1 MGGSLAPGTS
11 VHVRVPASS
20 ANLGPG
26 FDSIGLALGIWD
38 ECTATVTD
46 EPGLVIEV
54 DGQGAGEVPLDE
66 RHLVYRS
73 MLTAWDHLDPA
84 DAVEVPPGLHLRC
97 RNAVPH
103 GRGLGS
109 SATAIVTGIAAAQGL
124 CHASRADDRP
134 FDLAFTNDIASMV
147 EGHPDN
153 ASASVYGGMTLSW
166 SDDPGETAKAATT
179 TVRVPLHPDVVPVV
193 FIPSETLSTA
203 KARSVLPSHVRL
215 ADAAYNSA
223 RAALLVHAMRHAPR
237 APALGDAGAAP
248 PGGAPAVVPALHGA
262 RRPAA
267 PRGARGRDLRRRSLG
282 AGARDDVDGR
292 GGAGPRRG
300 RVGGARAGGARRG
313 RHRPRGH
320 NLSTVRGSLV
330 TIRPDWVLH

>member
-1 MGGSLAPGTS
+1 MAERAAHRLAAGTS
-11 VHVRVPASS
+11 VHVCVPASS

-124 CHASRADDRP
+124 CRASRADDRP

-223 RAALLVHAMRHAPR
+223 RAALLVHSMRHAPEHLLSATQER
-237 APALGDAGAAP
+237 
-248 PGGAPAVVPALHGA
+248 LHQEA
-262 RRPAA
+262 RRPSY
-267 PRGARGRDLRRRSLG
+267 PHSMELVDRLRREGHAAVVS
-282 AGARDDVDGR
+282 
-292 GGAGPRRG
+292 GAGPS
-300 RVGGARAGGARRG
+300 VLVLATT
-313 RHRPRGH
+313 
-320 NLSTVRGSLV
+320 STSDAVLAHAADAWAALAPGVPHEGVIVREV
-330 TIRPDWVLH
+330 TT

>member
-1 MGGSLAPGTS
+1 MAERAAHRLAPGTS

-26 FDSIGLALGIWD
+26 FDSIGLALGLWD

-54 DGQGAGEVPLDE
+54 EGQGAGEVPLDE

-124 CHASRADDRP
+124 CHFSRGDERP
-134 FDLAFTNDIASMV
+134 FDLAFTNDVASMV

-153 ASASVYGGMTLSW
+153 ASASGYGGMTLSW
-166 SDDPGETAKAATT
+166 SDDPGESSKAATT

-193 FIPSETLSTA
+193 FVPSETLSTA
-203 KARSVLPSHVRL
+203 RARSVLPSHVRL

-223 RAALLVHAMRHAPR
+223 RAALLVHAMRHE
-237 APALGDAGAAP
+237 
-248 PGGAPAVVPALHGA
+248 PGHLLSATQERLHQEA
-262 RRPAA
+262 RRPSY
-267 PRGARGRDLRRRSLG
+267 PHSMELVDRLRREGHAAVIS
-282 AGARDDVDGR
+282 
-292 GGAGPRRG
+292 GAGPS
-300 RVGGARAGGARRG
+300 VLVLATTATADAVLAHAARPWQALAPGVPAEGVI
-313 RHRPRGH
+313 
-320 NLSTVRGSLV
+320 VRQA
-330 TIRPDWVLH
+330 TP

>member
-1 MGGSLAPGTS
+1 MAERAAHRLAPGTS
-11 VHVRVPASS
+11 VHVCVPASS

-46 EPGLVIEV
+46 APGLVIEV
-54 DGQGAGEVPLDE
+54 DGQGSGDVPLDE

-124 CHASRADDRP
+124 CHASRGDRGP

-223 RAALLVHAMRHAPR
+223 RAALLVHAMRHAPEHLLSATQER
-237 APALGDAGAAP
+237 
-248 PGGAPAVVPALHGA
+248 LHQEA
-262 RRPAA
+262 RRPSY
-267 PRGARGRDLRRRSLG
+267 PHSMELVDRLRREGHAAVIS
-282 AGARDDVDGR
+282 
-292 GGAGPRRG
+292 GAGPSVLVLATRSSADAVLAHASAPWEALAPG
-300 RVGGARAGGARRG
+300 VPDEGVI
-313 RHRPRGH
+313 
-320 NLSTVRGSLV
+320 VREV
-330 TIRPDWVLH
+330 TT

>member
-1 MGGSLAPGTS
+1 MTQRAAHRLAPGTS

-26 FDSIGLALGIWD
+26 FDSVGLALGIWD

-46 EPGLVIEV
+46 DPGLVIEV
-54 DGQGAGEVPLDE
+54 EGQGAGDVPLDE

-84 DAVEVPPGLHLRC
+84 DAVEVPRGLHLRC

-124 CHASRADDRP
+124 SRASQRDDQP

-153 ASASVYGGMTLSW
+153 ASASVHGGMTLSW

-223 RAALLVHAMRHAPR
+223 RAALLVHAMRHAPEHLLSATQER
-237 APALGDAGAAP
+237 
-248 PGGAPAVVPALHGA
+248 LHQEA
-262 RRPAA
+262 RRPSYPHSMELVDA
-267 PRGARGRDLRRRSLG
+267 LRREGHAAVIS
-282 AGARDDVDGR
+282 
-292 GGAGPRRG
+292 GAGPS
-300 RVGGARAGGARRG
+300 VLVLATTATADAVLAHAGAPDEPSSWKALAPGVPGEG
-313 RHRPRGH
+313 VI
-320 NLSTVRGSLV
+320 VREV
-330 TIRPDWVLH
+330 TT